1 MENTPVPERSPTNF
15 KGNAFSSLSNT
26 FYFILER
33 ISSLPLIIS
42 HSPGELIMSLC

>member
-1 MENTPVPERSPTNF
+1 MEKTPVPEKSPTNF
-15 KGNAFSSLSNT
+15 KGDAFSVSKQQ

-42 HSPGELIMSLC
+42 HSPEELIMSLC